1 MLYDKGGISYQHLQ
15 IFRERISQRGK
26 LNQATIILLAMTL
39 PLTFGVEFE
48 LALAYLPNDS
58 TPLPHPDDAKKII
71 HITPTEED
79 WNRNLWGSSRDDFSA
94 RATRFAAKRTIRDTI
109 REAGF
114 PVSDEKAPLDECD
127 VSKWEVVE
135 DGTIHGPERTPYE
148 WIDIEV
154 RSPAFFFTRGS
165 LKAVADVA
173 ILLNKTFG
181 IHVNRTM
188 GLHVQ

>member
-1 MLYDKGGISYQHLQ
+1 MLYDKAAVSYQHLR
-15 IFRERISQRGK
+15 ILREPIPLRGK
-26 LNQATIILLAMTL
+26 LNQTTIIPLPMAL

-48 LALAYLPNDS
+48 FVLAYLSKDS
-58 TPLPHPDDAKKII
+58 TLPHPDDAKKII

-79 WNRNLWGSSRDDFSA
+79 WKKDLWGSSRDEFRA
-94 RATRFAAKRTIRDTI
+94 RATKFAVQRTIRNTL

-135 DGTIHGPERTPYE
+135 DSTIQGPERTPYE
-148 WIDIEV
+148 WTDIEV

-165 LKAVADVA
+165 LKAVTDVA
-173 ILLNKTFG
+173 MLLNKTFG

>member
-1 MLYDKGGISYQHLQ
+1 MLYDKAAVSYQHLR
-15 IFRERISQRGK
+15 ILREPIPPRGK
-26 LNQATIILLAMTL
+26 LNQTTIIPLAMAL

-48 LALAYLPNDS
+48 FALVYLSNDS
-58 TPLPHPDDAKKII
+58 TPLPYPDDAKKII

-79 WNRNLWGSSRDDFSA
+79 WERNLWGSSRDECRA
-94 RATRFAAKRTIRDTI
+94 RATRFAAKRTIRNTI

-127 VSKWEVVE
+127 ISKWEVVE
-135 DGTIHGPERTPYE
+135 DGTIQGPERTPYE
-148 WIDIEV
+148 WTDIEV

-173 ILLNKTFG
+173 MLLNKTFG